1 MKTVIGQRNDSMTAR
16 SILRYLP
23 ADELMV
29 SDVSVEGEVYVSEAY
44 IDYHSREDSYR
55 PYLRLMGH
63 VNAIQGDMGDVQKVV
78 FNDDPNLPN
87 PRLAPQVSFEYEFS
101 NDELADLSEKGLFDK
116 GFEVPEIFHGN
127 ILQLP
132 MECTLSVVNP
142 LNQEDSPIMFVG
154 VKEPYNIST
163 SALASGYASEEEYRK
178 GRVIG
183 LSAYFEKPVSYEQED
198 TIEDED
204 YLDYADDM
212 DNAITA
218 PEEKTSAEKIQQVDD
233 VELTDEDKQLLAMY
247 EDISAKANQRVAD
260 MESEKKRREAEAEA
274 ERENEAAAEDTQEES
289 PVFEDEVSDEDDDFI
304 TAEDESD
311 DKSDFVTAEEEEK
324 PVTPAAR
331 QVPDNLDAITA
342 DSNEDT
348 DEYDV

>member
-1 MKTVIGQRNDSMTAR
+1 MKTVTGQRNDSMTAR

-23 ADELMV
+23 ADELTV

-101 NDELADLSEKGLFDK
+101 NDELADLSEKGLFDR

-132 MECTLSVVNP
+132 MECTLSVVKP

-163 SALASGYASEEEYRK
+163 SALASGYASEEEYKK

-198 TIEDED
+198 TLEDED
-204 YLDYADDM
+204 YLDYAEDM

-218 PEEKTSAEKIQQVDD
+218 PEEKTSVEKIQQVDD

-274 ERENEAAAEDTQEES
+274 ERKSEAVAEEVQEES
-289 PVFEDEVSDEDDDFI
+289 PAFDDEVPDEDGFI
-304 TAEDESD
+304 TAEDEPD
-311 DKSDFVTAEEEEK
+311 EESDFITAEEEEK
-324 PVTPAAR
+324 PAKPVIRQEPDDLRSVTTG
-331 QVPDNLDAITA
+331 D
-342 DSNEDT
+342 NEDT
-348 DEYDV
+348 DEYGV